1 MSAPAAA
8 RPPALY
14 VGKYLTVALDNE
26 IYGIA
31 VVKVREIIRLPK
43 ITPVPQVPAFVKGV
57 INLRGRVIPVV
68 DLRVRFGMKAEIT
81 ERTCIVVA
89 QVTLGDRAVQMGV
102 IVDRVEEVTN
112 LTKDQIEP
120 TPDFGVRVDTAH
132 LNGMAKANGRV
143 LMLLELDRVV
153 TGTDVSA
160 FAGQA
165 A

>member
-1 MSAPAAA
+1 MSAPAAHQ
-8 RPPALY
+8 PTLY

-81 ERTCIVVA
+81 ERTCIVVV
-89 QVTLGDRAVQMGV
+89 QVTLGERPVQMGV
-102 IVDRVEEVTN
+102 IVDQVEEVTN

-120 TPDFGVRVDTAH
+120 TPDFGIRVDTAH
-132 LNGMAKANGRV
+132 LLGMAKANGRV

-153 TGTDVSA
+153 TGTDISA
-160 FAGQA
+160 FAGRA
-165 A
+165 G